1 MNQCQVSQVKGGEMN
16 THSKITTLESQ
27 HLDKTVLPRGGA
39 YYDKMA
45 LKLFNLYEAAEIDVP
60 RCN

>member
-27 HLDKTVLPRGGA
+27 HLDKTVLLRGSA

-45 LKLFNLYEAAEIDVP
+45 LKLFYSNEAAETDD
-60 RCN
+60 N